1 MSLWGALLIVLV
13 LVTGAV
19 RAGFR
24 VDWPR
29 SVITGMGVTM
39 IVWIGIITW
48 TFNHLP
54 D

>member
-1 MSLWGALLIVLV
+1 MSLWGVLLIVLV

-19 RAGFR
+19 RAAFQS
-24 VDWPR
+24 DWPR
-29 SVITGMGVTM
+29 SLLTGMGTTM
-39 IVWIGIITW
+39 IVWIGIIVW